1 MFQRPNGS
9 STPLCAPLP
18 GSGSGQNV
26 NMFQRPNGGSNLSLR
41 TLARLRE
48 WTEREYVSAP

>member
-9 STPLCAPLP
+9 SNLSLRTLA
-18 GSGSGQNV
+18 GSGSVQNV
-26 NMFQRPNGGSNLSLR
+26 SMFQHPNGGSNPSLR

-48 WTEREYVSAP
+48 WTESVYVSAP